1 MKHLTLAALA
11 LSLATTVAYADGGGR
26 TTRPVPV
33 QAGAYLARFDG
44 NIVSVA
50 SGPGGVFISFVQP
63 KPSLITT
70 ARIGVGV
77 LLARGVWKGREFVGE
92 AFVHS
97 SICGAIPYAVTG
109 FVDAVGVLVLMGTAP
124 RFDNP
129 YCQPRPI
136 EMVLRFEP
144 LARPPASPPRPA
156 PAPTPPPIETPPPEQ
171 PA

>member
-1 MKHLTLAALA
+1 MKTKLAALA
-11 LSLATTVAYADGGGR
+11 LSLVATIAHADGGGP
-26 TTRPVPV
+26 RPAPV
-33 QAGAYLARFDG
+33 GGAYLARYDG
-44 NIVSVA
+44 SIVSVA
-50 SGPGGVFISFVQP
+50 NGPGGTFITYVQP
-63 KPSLITT
+63 RPSLITT
-70 ARIGVGV
+70 ARIGNGV
-77 LLARGVWKGREFVGE
+77 LLARGVWKGRGFIGE

-97 SICGAIPYAVTG
+97 SICGAVPYAVTG

-144 LARPPASPPRPA
+144 LARPPASPPRA
-156 PAPTPPPIETPPPEQ
+156 PAPPPVEPPPPPPEQ